1 MADDLGDD
9 IAEYAAAQV
18 PGALTVDDDDREPTN
33 AEQANWML
41 RKLHSLDRQRIQ
53 ILERAEAERQMID
66 AWCRDRTYGI
76 EREIERIGRALEGW
90 MRGTFE
96 MTNAVTQKLPAG
108 ELWLREP
115 QRSVV
120 VTSDAELVPWLIQ
133 HGLADAVKVTEAA
146 MKTPLGESVEAGD
159 VLPGDAGPDHE
170 YRQAVHVN
178 DDERR
183 VVPGVMLRVPKR
195 KTFTIHPN

>member
-9 IAEYAAAQV
+9 IAEFATSQ
-18 PGALTVDDDDREPTN
+18 PGGSYDAGEQSAPLN
-33 AEQANWML
+33 AEQANWMI
-41 RKLHSLDRQRIQ
+41 RKARSLERQRSQ
-53 ILERAEAERQMID
+53 IMERADAERRMID
-66 AWCRDRTYGI
+66 AWCQDRTSGI
-76 EREIERIGRALEGW
+76 ERELERIGRALEGW

-96 MTNAVTQKLPAG
+96 MTGAVTQKLPAG

-146 MKTPLGESVEAGD
+146 MKTPVGEHVEAGD
-159 VLPGDAGPDHE
+159 VIPGDAGPDHE
-170 YRQAVHVN
+170 YRQAVLARDGGPAV
-178 DDERR
+178 

-195 KTFTIHPN
+195 KTFTIHLN